1 MHRII
6 YFSSATHFFNLEEL
20 DSLLLK
26 SRIRN
31 LANGITGL
39 LIYIDGDFIQ
49 ILEGEKE
56 KVQNLFNLIKLD
68 KRHSTVISVFNQKVP
83 KRMFENWAMGFSK
96 QTIESLRKNSNFSTL
111 NLDELKES
119 KGNNV
124 TIFLDTFIKSHK
136 IL

>member
-26 SRIRN
+26 SRMKN
-31 LANGITGL
+31 SANGITGL
-39 LIYIDGDFIQ
+39 LIYIDGDIIQ

-68 KRHSTVISVFNQKVP
+68 KRHSTVISVFDQKVP

-111 NLDELKES
+111 NLDELRKS
-119 KGNNV
+119 KGKNV

>member
-26 SRIRN
+26 SRMKN
-31 LANGITGL
+31 SANGITGL

-49 ILEGEKE
+49 ILEGKKE
-56 KVQNLFNLIKLD
+56 TVQNLFNLIKLD
-68 KRHSTVISVFNQKVP
+68 KRHSTVISVFDQQVP
-83 KRMFENWAMGFSK
+83 GRMFENWAMGFS
-96 QTIESLRKNSNFSTL
+96 QETIENLRKNNSFSTL

-124 TIFLDTFIKSHK
+124 TIFLETFIKSHR

>member
-26 SRIRN
+26 SRMKN
-31 LANGITGL
+31 AANGITGL

-68 KRHSTVISVFNQKVP
+68 KKHSTVISVFDQQVP
-83 KRMFENWAMGFSK
+83 GRMFENWAMGFSQ
-96 QTIESLRKNSNFSTL
+96 QTIQNLRKNNSFSTL

-124 TIFLDTFIKSHK
+124 TIFLETFIKSHR
-136 IL
+136 IV

>member
-26 SRIRN
+26 SRMKN
-31 LANGITGL
+31 AANGITGL

-68 KRHSTVISVFNQKVP
+68 KKHSTVISVFDQQVP
-83 KRMFENWAMGFSK
+83 GRMFENWAMGFSQ
-96 QTIESLRKNSNFSTL
+96 QTIQSLRKNNSFSTL

-124 TIFLDTFIKSHK
+124 TIFLETFIKSHR

>member
-26 SRIRN
+26 SRMKN
-31 LANGITGL
+31 AANGITGL

-68 KRHSTVISVFNQKVP
+68 KKHSTVISVFDQQVP
-83 KRMFENWAMGFSK
+83 GRMFENWAMGFSQ
-96 QTIESLRKNSNFSTL
+96 QTIQSLRKNNSFSTL

-124 TIFLDTFIKSHK
+124 TIFLETFIKSHR
-136 IL
+136 IV